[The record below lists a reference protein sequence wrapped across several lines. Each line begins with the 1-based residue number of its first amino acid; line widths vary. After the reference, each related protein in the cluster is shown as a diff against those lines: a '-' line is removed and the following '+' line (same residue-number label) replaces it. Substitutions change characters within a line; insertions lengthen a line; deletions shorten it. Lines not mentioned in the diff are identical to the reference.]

1 MAQIGST
8 WVSYFG
14 TKNTLLQIPFP
25 KEDSRS
31 HWVGDLGPMSVR
43 YTTDVRLLFYRSAE
57 ARPSG
62 AEGQFNISNRSW
74 PEMLDSI
81 GRYNAEARSPSA
93 LPFVMPI
100 GLSNSVLHD
109 MMPLIV
115 AGGETFVTGSFGHR
129 KIAVSTD
136 KALSVLLSLSKHAV
150 KTDAAGT
157 PRRVISFPE
166 MGHEEAVQAFLR
178 REFSGSIEPP
188 AFLKRWW
195 THDTDTARGS
205 QAGNDLWRDARV
217 AALPTGF
224 KGGSDIVVTRDSR
237 HPQEALKLATFLVS
251 DSAYTSVL
259 AEFGNLPPGAPGYGI
274 DQFLS
279 TMNIAT
285 GADRNKV
292 KMEIEGAIA
301 NGVEYP
307 DIPEMPTDIE
317 SAESLE
323 ALQALWRR
331 LGDYSASPNNGSAI
345 RSAAVAAE
353 DTVNRRIDQVTRL
366 RLTALDSWP
375 YLVASLLG
383 LVLVLVLIILSHRR
397 RAGTMRTFA
406 STLKQAVLVRG
417 FAASALVILDTLH
430 ELRRFNPYKGGATP
444 EQADKAL
451 IVSAGLRGWR
461 RGQDQKAWAAEAI
474 HEILW
479 RAILLSIDSVVDP
492 TLFDAWEHE
501 FPGGDSTT
509 VREFLGRKMLRDST
523 EEHGRRP
530 FCFSIS
536 DSDQWSVSMPFMLEQ
551 ALVCVLQ
558 NALLAS
564 KEQNGTYRTVTVV
577 LNAQS
582 RTVTIANSGMLI
594 SHVLAS
600 LVNGS
605 PSIKDFE
612 ARARELLAGP
622 VQHRPGIGLVEA
634 YCIALRCYGGLSV
647 VEVGNE
653 FVLDTKERHESSY
666 R

>member
-1 MAQIGST
+1 
-8 WVSYFG
+8 
-14 TKNTLLQIPFP
+14 
-25 KEDSRS
+25 
-31 HWVGDLGPMSVR
+31 
-43 YTTDVRLLFYRSAE
+43 
-57 ARPSG
+57 
-62 AEGQFNISNRSW
+62 
-74 PEMLDSI
+74 
-81 GRYNAEARSPSA
+81 
-93 LPFVMPI
+93 
-100 GLSNSVLHD
+100 
-109 MMPLIV
+109 
-115 AGGETFVTGSFGHR
+115 
-129 KIAVSTD
+129 
-136 KALSVLLSLSKHAV
+136 
-150 KTDAAGT
+150 
-157 PRRVISFPE
+157 
-166 MGHEEAVQAFLR
+166 
-178 REFSGSIEPP
+178 
-188 AFLKRWW
+188 
-195 THDTDTARGS
+195 
-205 QAGNDLWRDARV
+205 
-217 AALPTGF
+217 
-224 KGGSDIVVTRDSR
+224 
-237 HPQEALKLATFLVS
+237 
-251 DSAYTSVL
+251 L

-279 TMNIAT
+279 TMNIAN
-285 GADRNKV
+285 GADRDKV
-292 KMEIEGAIA
+292 KMEIKGAIA

-353 DTVNRRIDQVTRL
+353 DTVNRRIDQLTRL

-375 YLVASLLG
+375 YLVAGLLG

-430 ELRRFNPYKGGATP
+430 ELRRFNPYKDGATP

-461 RGQDQKAWAAEAI
+461 RGQDQRAWGGEAI

-509 VREFLGRKMLRDST
+509 VREFLGRKMLRDSN

-536 DSDQWSVSMPFMLEQ
+536 DSDQWSVSLEQ

-564 KEQNGTYRTVTVV
+564 KEHNGTYRTVTVG
-577 LNAQS
+577 LNSQA
-582 RTVTIANSGMLI
+582 RTVAIANSGMLI
-594 SHVLAS
+594 SPVLAS
-600 LVNGS
+600 LINDS
-605 PSIKDFE
+605 PSIEDFE

-634 YCIALRCYGGLSV
+634 YCIALRCYGGLRV
-647 VEVGNE
+647 FQVRNE